1 MISSS
6 DFECPNC
13 GKTSKHK
20 IIFLGSE
27 FSCQCKECESVHC
40 LLENLYWDFT
50 DNFRKHGCGEYK
62 WKLSRCIGTRTKEGN
77 WIEKEDLIHTVNQKD
92 ITYLLSKSLQKT
104 FDILIESMD
113 EDFDPIEIETI
124 KLSDKNHYDS
134 CFVANA
140 ISTYH
145 FQDCFRAVVRM
156 KEHLE
161 NPDSKRSY
169 NIFICDKKMSVCMSP
184 ISKLQGI
191 DEIWIVPSWSRKS
204 SWWHVK
210 HQPDDYKE
218 SVALSQAMN
227 KKLESL
233 ACESKAISKSCSP
246 TAFGNDLIKNLLHV
260 EDMDLFSSS
269 GEKLD
274 RKYIVILARKYDEER
289 AAFASSSQLDEVCKF
304 VRNFGFT
311 PLVLATS
318 HEEEKICEELK
329 NRERILRADELEK
342 QVALYKYHCYG
353 VIGTNCSGCN
363 IPCLYELPLLAFA
376 KVRPFPDDF
385 YCMGRLASPYDCSV
399 GFNGP
404 LFKPDTVTEIKTML
418 DKPTSIM
425 NHLEEAEEW
434 IRSISNELKANL

>member
-6 DFECPNC
+6 EFECPNC
-13 GKTSKHK
+13 RKASKHR

-27 FSCQCKECESVHC
+27 FSYQCLHCESTHC
-40 LLENLYWDFT
+40 FLENLYWEFT
-50 DNFRKHGCGEYK
+50 DNFLQHGCGEYK

-77 WIEKEDLIHTVNQKD
+77 WIEKEDLIHTENQKD
-92 ITYLLSKSLQKT
+92 VTYLLSKSLQKT
-104 FDILIESMD
+104 FDIFVESMN
-113 EDFDPIEIETI
+113 ENFDLMEIETI
-124 KLSDKNHYDS
+124 KVSDKNHYDS

-161 NPDSKRSY
+161 QPESKKSY
-169 NIFICDKKMSVCMSP
+169 NILICDNKMSICISP

-210 HQPDDYKE
+210 DHPDDYKE
-218 SVALSQAMN
+218 SAVLSRSIN
-227 KKLESL
+227 KKLDSIT
-233 ACESKAISKSCSP
+233 CESNAISKSCSP
-246 TAFGNDLIKNLLHV
+246 TVFGNDLIKNLLHV
-260 EDMDLFSSS
+260 EDIDLFSLNK
-269 GEKLD
+269 EKLD
-274 RKYIVILARKYDEER
+274 LKYIVILVRKYDQER
-289 AAFASSSQLDEVCKF
+289 AAFASSNQLDEVCKF

-311 PLVLATS
+311 PLILATS
-318 HEEEKICEELK
+318 QDEEKICGELK
-329 NRERILRADELEK
+329 NSERILRADELEK

-363 IPCLYELPLLAFA
+363 IPCLYELPLLTFA
-376 KVRPFPDDF
+376 KIRPFPDDF

-399 GFNGP
+399 AFNGP
-404 LFKPDTVTEIKTML
+404 LSKPKTVTEIKTIL
-418 DKPTSIM
+418 DKPTSIT
-425 NHLEEAEEW
+425 NHMEEAEEW
-434 IRSISNELKANL
+434 IRGVSKRLLSCE